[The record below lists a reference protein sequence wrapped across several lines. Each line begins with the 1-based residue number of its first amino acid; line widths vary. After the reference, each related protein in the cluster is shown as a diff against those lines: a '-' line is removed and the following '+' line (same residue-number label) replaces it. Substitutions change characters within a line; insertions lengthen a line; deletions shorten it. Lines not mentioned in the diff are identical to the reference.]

1 MQKVELRS
9 TLRNMLP
16 QLATSK
22 FVAWQVESEGGNTG
36 NNAFQLAT
44 QQCCATSCAKM
55 LPVLLDL
62 RWHKWILHV
71 HEGLMQSIEAR
82 SIQPKFQPVRPGKWL
97 VYLKRWT
104 RFFETFPVGPNRS
117 TEFWTEIF
125 RKFWLNGSRS
135 WRLDS
140 KIWFPATTR
149 RRWPRF
155 KADAYLEKKIVL
167 HFTCHAIGNGLYCCL
182 NIGKFLLML
191 LLTCS
196 KFKEKNVTHLLLSL
210 SLIFNLIKVKLDVH
224 SVLSILY
231 FPAPFMIYNPIKVSL
246 FIRLLKQTKAK

>member
-1 MQKVELRS
+1 
-9 TLRNMLP
+9 
-16 QLATSK
+16 
-22 FVAWQVESEGGNTG
+22 
-36 NNAFQLAT
+36 
-44 QQCCATSCAKM
+44 
-55 LPVLLDL
+55 
-62 RWHKWILHV
+62 
-71 HEGLMQSIEAR
+71 MQSIEAR

-155 KADAYLEKKIVL
+155 KADAYLEKKNCSPFHL
-167 HFTCHAIGNGLYCCL
+167 SCNWQWP
-182 NIGKFLLML
+182 L
-191 LLTCS
+191 LLFKHWKIFINAS
-196 KFKEKNVTHLLLSL
+196 FDMFKVKEKNVTHLLLSL
-210 SLIFNLIKVKLDVH
+210 SLILNLIKVKLDVH

-231 FPAPFMIYNPIKVSL
+231 FPALFMIYNPIKVSL